1 MQLFTFGVLS
11 VLTSLVIHNIFL
23 MGTADWVINFLIK
36 AVEYTT
42 RIKRQTTVIVTISF
56 KTIFLQ
62 ELDSY
67 FKTHVV

>member
-1 MQLFTFGVLS
+1 M
-11 VLTSLVIHNIFL
+11 SLVIHNIFL

>member
-36 AVEYTT
+36 AV
-42 RIKRQTTVIVTISF
+42 
-56 KTIFLQ
+56 
-62 ELDSY
+62 
-67 FKTHVV
+67 